1 MRIGIDI
8 RTLMDAQYSGVP
20 EYTYNLVTEI
30 LKLDKKN
37 EYRLFYNSAR
47 DISGRMPKFEAP
59 NVKVVKRRYPNK
71 ILNYLLFKVFN
82 RPKIDK
88 LLGVDLFLM
97 PHINFV
103 ALSGGAKSILI
114 IHDLSFLR
122 YPQFFSARKNFW
134 HKMIAAPKLVK
145 KFDKIITISESTKND
160 IVELCGVSPEKVRVI
175 YSGIGKEFKKI
186 ENKEGDEML
195 SIKKK
200 YDLPDKF
207 ILFLGTIE
215 PRKNI
220 AGLIRAYDE
229 LRIVNREL
237 EDCKLVIA
245 GGAGWKSDDIF
256 KTWEN
261 SPYKDDIKF
270 LGYVEREEKVYLYNL
285 ASLFVYPSF
294 YEGFGFPPLEA
305 MACGTPVI
313 ASFSSSLPE
322 ILGAAALLVDP
333 HDYKDMARAIEQMLK
348 SDKLRNDF
356 IKRGLK
362 RAEEFSWGKTAG
374 EYLELFGSC

>member
-47 DISGRMPKFEAP
+47 DISDRMPKFEAP
-59 NVKVVKRRYPNK
+59 NVEVIKRRYPNK

-82 RPKIDK
+82 RPKVDK

-97 PHINFV
+97 PHMNFI
-103 ALSGGAKSILI
+103 ALSGAAKSILI

-134 HKMIAAPKLVK
+134 HKMINVPKLVK
-145 KFDKIITISESTKND
+145 KFDKIATISENTKND

-186 ENKEGDEML
+186 ENKKSDEML

-200 YDLPDKF
+200 HDLPDKF

-220 AGLIRAYDE
+220 AGLILAYNE
-229 LRIVNREL
+229 LRSVNRGL
-237 EDCKLVIA
+237 EDHQLIIA
-245 GGAGWKSDDIF
+245 GGAGWKGDDIF
-256 KTWEN
+256 KTWKN

-270 LGYVEREEKVYLYNL
+270 LGYIGREEKVCLYNL

-322 ILGAAALLVDP
+322 ILGTAALLVDP
-333 HDYKDMARAIEQMLK
+333 YDCKDMAMAIERILK
-348 SDKLRNDF
+348 SDELRNNF
-356 IKRGLK
+356 IERGLDK
-362 RAEEFSWGKTAG
+362 AREFSWEKTAG
-374 EYLELFGSC
+374 EYLKTYEL